1 MQKKYKLWI
10 IIIIAELI
18 VLIAVLAGIS
28 RTRSHS
34 KALQFEIP
42 QDQRTA
48 YGSDDLTAITDNAY
62 WTFVHQRFILVYDDE
77 GVLQWVKIDNQ
88 FGRNDYNFDSALVE
102 QDGFQYY
109 TENGEITSSVGIDVS
124 KFQGTID
131 WAQVKAAGVDFAF
144 VRVGYRGYGNGAIK
158 LDETFDTNVA
168 GALKNNLNVGVYF
181 YSQATTYEEG
191 VEEAQFVLDNV
202 KAYNINLPI
211 VLDTEDPM
219 DDTARTSGLTREQR
233 SEACRGFLE
242 TIKAAG
248 YDTMLYAN
256 LRWIALNLDL
266 TQLYGYKIWFAQY
279 ANEPQLPYTYQ
290 IWQYTD
296 QGTVPGIS
304 QPVDLNIGFDFY
316 GKDIE

>member
-34 KALQFEIP
+34 KALPFEIP

-88 FGRNDYNFDSALVE
+88 FGRNDYNFDSTLVE
-102 QDGFQYY
+102 QEGFQYY

-131 WAQVKAAGVDFAF
+131 WAQV
-144 VRVGYRGYGNGAIK
+144 
-158 LDETFDTNVA
+158 
-168 GALKNNLNVGVYF
+168 
-181 YSQATTYEEG
+181 
-191 VEEAQFVLDNV
+191 
-202 KAYNINLPI
+202 
-211 VLDTEDPM
+211 
-219 DDTARTSGLTREQR
+219 
-233 SEACRGFLE
+233 
-242 TIKAAG
+242 
-248 YDTMLYAN
+248 
-256 LRWIALNLDL
+256 
-266 TQLYGYKIWFAQY
+266 
-279 ANEPQLPYTYQ
+279 
-290 IWQYTD
+290 
-296 QGTVPGIS
+296 
-304 QPVDLNIGFDFY
+304 
-316 GKDIE
+316 